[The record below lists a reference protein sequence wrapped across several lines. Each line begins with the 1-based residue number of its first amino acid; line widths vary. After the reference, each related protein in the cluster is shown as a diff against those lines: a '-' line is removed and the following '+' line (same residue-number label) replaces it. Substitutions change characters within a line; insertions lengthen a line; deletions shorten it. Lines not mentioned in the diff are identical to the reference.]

1 MFYVMKIN
9 TIKDFEKCL
18 ASLGYTED
26 GGYPI
31 YFITADGGCLSFT
44 SAVENAERIK
54 DEIENGDFLGWRVI
68 ASDVNWGYDL
78 YCDHSG
84 EKIKSANGEQEI
96 G

>member
-1 MFYVMKIN
+1 MIYVMKIN
-9 TIKDFEKCL
+9 TVEDFEKCL

-31 YFITADGGCLSFT
+31 YFLMADGGCLSFDT
-44 SAVENAERIK
+44 ATIERERIK
-54 DEIENGDFLGWRVI
+54 DAIAFGTKNGWRVI